1 MDIILL
7 EKVEKL
13 GGIGDV
19 VTVKNGYARNFLL
32 PNKKALRANEANK
45 KVFEA
50 NRKQIEADNEE
61 KRKEAETASGN
72 VDGKQIILIRASSAS
87 GQLYGSVTVRDIVE
101 ALNADGAAVEKSMVI
116 LEKPIKTLGV
126 FDVRIRLH
134 PEVNVTIQAN
144 VARSDDE
151 ADLQKDGID
160 VIAQMFEEEQAE
172 LAAAALAPE
181 SEDDGSEEDEANEA
195 ASDDDADDSAETP
208 ATGEEAAAEEE
219 GAEEEK

>member
-7 EKVEKL
+7 ERVEKL

-32 PNKKALRANEANK
+32 PNKKALRANAANK

-50 NRKQIEADNEE
+50 NRAQIESENEA
-61 KRKEAETASGN
+61 KRSEAEKASGGIG
-72 VDGKQIILIRASSAS
+72 GKQIILIRASSAS
-87 GQLYGSVTVRDIVE
+87 GQLYGSVSVRDIVE
-101 ALNADGAAVEKSMVI
+101 ALAADGATVEKSMVI

-126 FDVRIRLH
+126 FDVRVRLH
-134 PEVNVTIQAN
+134 PEVSVNVQVN

-151 ADLQKDGID
+151 AELQKDGID
-160 VIAQMFEEEQAE
+160 VIAQMFEDEQAE

-181 SEDDGSEEDEANEA
+181 SEDDGEGETADAEEASDEA
-195 ASDDDADDSAETP
+195 AS
-208 ATGEEAAAEEE
+208 EEAAEETAES
-219 GAEEEK
+219 AEDKE

>member
-7 EKVEKL
+7 ERVEKL

-50 NRKQIEADNEE
+50 NRAQIEADNESKRNDAE
-61 KRKEAETASGN
+61 KASTS
-72 VDGKQIILIRASSAS
+72 VDGKQIVLIRASSAS
-87 GQLYGSVTVRDIVE
+87 GQLYGSVSVRDIVE
-101 ALNADGAAVEKSMVI
+101 SLAAEGATVEKSMVI

-134 PEVNVTIQAN
+134 PEVSVNVQVN

-151 ADLQKDGID
+151 AELQKDGID

-181 SEDDGSEEDEANEA
+181 SEDDDAAEASEGEEASEEA
-195 ASDDDADDSAETP
+195 ASED
-208 ATGEEAAAEEE
+208 AAAEET
-219 GAEEEK
+219 EESTVDKE

>member
-7 EKVEKL
+7 ERVEKL

-50 NRKQIEADNEE
+50 NRKQIEADNEA
-61 KRKEAETASGN
+61 KRKEAESASGS
-72 VDGKQIILIRASSAS
+72 VEGKQIVLIRASSAS
-87 GQLYGSVTVRDIVE
+87 GQLYGSVTVRDVVE
-101 ALNADGAAVEKSMVI
+101 ALNADGADIEKSMVI
-116 LEKPIKTLGV
+116 LEKPIKTIGV

-134 PEVNVTIQAN
+134 PEVSVTVEVN
-144 VARSDDE
+144 VARSEDE

-160 VIAQMFEEEQAE
+160 VIEQMFEEEQAE
-172 LAAAALAPE
+172 LAAAALMPE
-181 SEDDGSEEDEANEA
+181 SEDDGSEDDGDAKAED
-195 ASDDDADDSAETP
+195 SDGDEP
-208 ATGEEAAAEEE
+208 AAEEE
-219 GAEEEK
+219 SSEEE

>member
-7 EKVEKL
+7 ERVEKL

-19 VTVKNGYARNFLL
+19 VTVKNGYARNYLL

-50 NRKQIEADNEE
+50 NRAQIEADNEA
-61 KRKEAETASGN
+61 KRKEAEKASGN
-72 VDGKQIILIRASSAS
+72 VDGKQIVLIRASSAS
-87 GQLYGSVTVRDIVE
+87 GQLYGSVSVRDIVD
-101 ALNADGAAVEKSMVI
+101 ALAADGAHVEKSMVV

-134 PEVNVTIQAN
+134 PEVSVTVQAN
-144 VARSDDE
+144 VARSTDE
-151 ADLQKDGID
+151 AELQKDGID

-172 LAAAALAPE
+172 LAAAALE
-181 SEDDGSEEDEANEA
+181 VTGDN
-195 ASDDDADDSAETP
+195 AE
-208 ATGEEAAAEEE
+208 GDEEADAEADAAEETSSEDAAE
-219 GAEEEK
+219 GTEDKE

>member
-7 EKVEKL
+7 ERVEKL
-13 GGIGDV
+13 GSIGDI

-50 NRKQIEADNEE
+50 NRQQIEADNEA
-61 KRKEAETASGN
+61 KRKEAEAASGS
-72 VDGKQIILIRASSAS
+72 VEGKQIVLIRASSAS
-87 GQLYGSVTVRDIVE
+87 GQLYGSVSVRDIVE
-101 ALNADGAAVEKSMVI
+101 SLNADGAAVEKSMII

-126 FDVRIRLH
+126 FDVRVRLH
-134 PEVNVTIQAN
+134 PEVNVTIQVN

-151 ADLQKDGID
+151 ADLQKDGVD

-172 LAAAALAPE
+172 LAANALSPD
-181 SEDDGSEEDEANEA
+181 SEDE
-195 ASDDDADDSAETP
+195 
-208 ATGEEAAAEEE
+208 GEETDESAAEEAPE
-219 GAEEEK
+219 ATESEEQADSETEN

>member
-7 EKVEKL
+7 ERVENL
-13 GGIGDV
+13 GSIGDI

-50 NRKQIEADNEE
+50 NRQQIEADNEA
-61 KRKEAETASGN
+61 KRKEAEAASGGI
-72 VDGKQIILIRASSAS
+72 DGKQIVLIRASSAS
-87 GQLYGSVTVRDIVE
+87 GQLYGSVSVRDIVE
-101 ALNADGAAVEKSMVI
+101 ALNADGAPVEKSMVI

-172 LAAAALAPE
+172 LAAAALSPD
-181 SEDDGSEEDEANEA
+181 SEDDGEEA
-195 ASDDDADDSAETP
+195 AEGDAEASAET
-208 ATGEEAAAEEE
+208 AEAEET
-219 GAEEEK
+219 AEQDDAETKD

>member
-7 EKVEKL
+7 ERVEKL

-19 VTVKNGYARNFLL
+19 VTVKNGYARNYLL

-50 NRKQIEADNEE
+50 NRAQIEADNEA
-61 KRKEAETASGN
+61 KRKEAEKASGN
-72 VDGKQIILIRASSAS
+72 VDGKQIVLIRASSAS
-87 GQLYGSVTVRDIVE
+87 GQLYGSVSVRDIVD
-101 ALNADGAAVEKSMVI
+101 ALAADGAHVEKSMVV

-134 PEVNVTIQAN
+134 PEVSVTVQAN
-144 VARSDDE
+144 VARSTDE
-151 ADLQKDGID
+151 AELQKDGID

-172 LAAAALAPE
+172 LAAAALE
-181 SEDDGSEEDEANEA
+181 VTGDN
-195 ASDDDADDSAETP
+195 AE
-208 ATGEEAAAEEE
+208 GDEEADAEADAAEETSSE
-219 GAEEEK
+219 DAAESTEDKE

>member
-7 EKVEKL
+7 ERVEKL

-19 VTVKNGYARNFLL
+19 VTVKNGYARNYLL

-50 NRKQIEADNEE
+50 NRAQIEADNEA
-61 KRKEAETASGN
+61 KRKDAEKASGN
-72 VDGKQIILIRASSAS
+72 VDGKQIVLIRASSAS
-87 GQLYGSVTVRDIVE
+87 GQLYGSVSVRDIVE
-101 ALNADGAAVEKSMVI
+101 TLNADGAHVEKSMVI

-134 PEVNVTIQAN
+134 PEVSVTVEVN

-151 ADLQKDGID
+151 AELQKDGID

-181 SEDDGSEEDEANEA
+181 SEDDGEETEATDAAEASEE
-195 ASDDDADDSAETP
+195 
-208 ATGEEAAAEEE
+208 ATSEEAAEETEESAEDK
-219 GAEEEK
+219 A

>member
-7 EKVEKL
+7 ERVENL
-13 GGIGDV
+13 GSIGDV

-50 NRKQIEADNEE
+50 NRAQIEADNEA
-61 KRKEAETASGN
+61 KRKEAEAASGN
-72 VDGKQIILIRASSAS
+72 VDGKQIVLIRASSAS
-87 GQLYGSVTVRDIVE
+87 GQLYGSVSVRDIIE
-101 ALNADGAAVEKSMVI
+101 ALAADGAVVEKSMVI

-160 VIAQMFEEEQAE
+160 VIAQMFEEDQAE
-172 LAAAALAPE
+172 LAATALAPD
-181 SEDDGSEEDEANEA
+181 SEDDGEEAVEADADTEA
-195 ASDDDADDSAETP
+195 ATETEETAEQDDTESKE
-208 ATGEEAAAEEE
+208 
-219 GAEEEK
+219 

>member
-50 NRKQIEADNEE
+50 NRKQIEADNET
-61 KRKEAETASGN
+61 KRKEAESASGN

-87 GQLYGSVTVRDIVE
+87 GQLYGSVSVRDIVE
-101 ALNADGAAVEKSMVI
+101 ALTVDGAHVEKSMVI

-134 PEVNVTIQAN
+134 PEVSVMVQIN

-172 LAAAALAPE
+172 LAAAALVPE
-181 SEDDGSEEDEANEA
+181 
-195 ASDDDADDSAETP
+195 SDDDAKADDAEASEDETAADETP
-208 ATGEEAAAEEE
+208 AEETAEESSDD
-219 GAEEEK
+219 KK